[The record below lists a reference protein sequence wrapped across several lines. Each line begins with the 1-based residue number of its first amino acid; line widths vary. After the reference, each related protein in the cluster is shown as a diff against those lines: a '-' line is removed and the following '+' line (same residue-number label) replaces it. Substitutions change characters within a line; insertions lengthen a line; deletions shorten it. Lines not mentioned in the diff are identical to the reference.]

1 MSAMNVIVDPAELQQ
16 KLAELRAQA
25 ATLAFVPTMGALHEG
40 HLSLVKLARK
50 HADKVAVSIFVN
62 PMQFGPTEDFR
73 VYPRQPEKD
82 CELLASAGTDLVFMP
97 TEEVI
102 YPQGWAVTVHPGPVG
117 AMFEGKSRPG
127 HFQGVLTVVAK
138 LFHLVQP
145 NVAVF
150 GQKDAQQLFLIRRMV
165 EDLHFPVR
173 IIEGETVREADG
185 LAFSSRNVM
194 IKNSERPKAT
204 VLYRALLEGERLL
217 DNGERSSE
225 IMKQAMQSC
234 LESVPE
240 FRSDYATVVSEQSF
254 TEIDPV
260 PGEARLIIAGHF
272 SAVRLIDNLK
282 FNAT

>member
-1 MSAMNVIVDPAELQQ
+1 MSAMKIIVDPVELKQ

-40 HLSLVKLARK
+40 HLSLVRLARK

-62 PMQFGPTEDFR
+62 PTQFGPTEDFR

-82 CELLASAGTDLVFMP
+82 SALLAEAGTDLVFMP
-97 TEEVI
+97 TEETM
-102 YPQGWAVTVHPGPVG
+102 YPKGWSVTVQPGPVG
-117 AMFEGKSRPG
+117 GMFEGKSRPG

-145 NVAVF
+145 QVAVF

-194 IKNSERPKAT
+194 IKSNERPKAT

-217 DNGERSSE
+217 DDGERSLE
-225 IMKQAMQSC
+225 IVKQAMKNC
-234 LESVPE
+234 LETVPE
-240 FRSDYATVVSEQSF
+240 FRNGYATVVSEQSF
-254 TEIDPV
+254 TEVDPV
-260 PGEARLIIAGHF
+260 PSEARLIIAGRF

-282 FNAT
+282 FSAA